1 MQINNLILSLCT
13 VSKISVNP
21 KKRRLQKI
29 REEVMIQSSTE
40 SQYSDAISKKN
51 FIYNYEQVF
60 KHIYLFKNILL
71 YKISLMLNKTI

>member
-1 MQINNLILSLCT
+1 
-13 VSKISVNP
+13 
-21 KKRRLQKI
+21 
-29 REEVMIQSSTE
+29 MIQSSTE